1 MSAYYT
7 PNSEYPASY
16 YAASR
21 RHEVVCPAL
30 PEDLMVDVC
39 IVGGGYTGLS
49 CALHLAQSGCSV
61 ALLEAHRI
69 GWGAS
74 GRNGGHVGVGQR
86 RSQQDLEKLV
96 GRDCSGRLWSAG
108 LEAVGLVAELVERHS
123 ISCDLQKGILHVAH
137 RHRHLHHYREEA
149 AFLRN
154 RYGYQGAH
162 VLDRSEVM
170 DRLSSTVFHGG
181 LYDQHS
187 MHLHPLNFA
196 LGLANAAQKAGALLV
211 ENSPVLR
218 YQPSGSNLVV
228 DLADGGRVTA
238 RKLVLACNG
247 YLGGLEPRI
256 SGFMMPINNFM
267 VATEPLSA
275 ELAGML
281 VKDRLGVQDSR
292 FVINYWRMSDD
303 NRLIFGGGE
312 SYRST
317 LPRNIA
323 PIVKKRIVGIY
334 PQLSDVAI
342 DYAWGG
348 TLSITMD
355 RMPHVGQLNSD
366 VYYAQGYS
374 GHGIPTATYVGKAIA
389 EALAGDSRRFDLFT
403 HLPVRR
409 FPGGTLLRWPAMVAG
424 MLYYSTLDRF

>member
-1 MSAYYT
+1 
-7 PNSEYPASY
+7 
-16 YAASR
+16 
-21 RHEVVCPAL
+21 
-30 PEDLMVDVC
+30 
-39 IVGGGYTGLS
+39 
-49 CALHLAQSGCSV
+49 
-61 ALLEAHRI
+61 
-69 GWGAS
+69 
-74 GRNGGHVGVGQR
+74 
-86 RSQQDLEKLV
+86 
-96 GRDCSGRLWSAG
+96 SAG

-137 RHRHLHHYREEA
+137 RRRHLHHYREEA

-170 DRLSSTVFHGG
+170 DRLSSTAFHGG
-181 LYDQHS
+181 LFDQHS

-211 ENSPVLR
+211 ENSRVVR
-218 YQPSGSNLVV
+218 YQQSGDNLLVE
-228 DLADGGRVTA
+228 LADGRRVTT

-275 ELAGML
+275 ELARTL
-281 VKDRLGVQDSR
+281 VKDRLAVQDSR

-303 NRLIFGGGE
+303 NRLLFGGGE

-323 PIVKKRIVGIY
+323 PIVKRRIVGIY

-355 RMPHVGQLNSD
+355 RMPHLGQLNSD

-374 GHGIPTATYVGKAIA
+374 GHGIPTATYMGKAIA
-389 EALAGDSRRFDLFT
+389 EALAGDSRRFDLFK